1 MYEDNEYF
9 ELSSGEKRELRDEL
23 VHDLQ
28 QLVINICSERDELVN
43 SIDYN
48 EFGSIVQ
55 GILQKAVKEIDCS
68 YLCGYAWGAN
78 GR

>member
-1 MYEDNEYF
+1 MYNNDYF
-9 ELSSGEKRELRDEL
+9 ELSPGERRELRDEL

-28 QLVINICSERDELVN
+28 QLVINICSERDELVG

-55 GILQKAVKEIDCS
+55 GLLQKAVREIDCAH
-68 YLCGYAWGAN
+68 LCAYAWNADD
-78 GR
+78 R